1 MKSEDLAKA
10 IREKKM
16 VELLGGEQYA
26 QLIQCFLN
34 PDLMVSRD
42 EHVAKNL
49 PHVSRHEPDPLYA
62 LFHTSDLDHLSK
74 SLIMSLYSYSLWYL
88 C

>member
-1 MKSEDLAKA
+1 
-10 IREKKM
+10 M

-34 PDLMVSRD
+34 PDLMVAGR
-42 EHVAKNL
+42 ECVAKSL

-62 LFHTSDLDHLSK
+62 LFHTSDLNHPSK
-74 SLIMSLYSYSLWYL
+74 LFIMSLYGCSLWHL